1 MAYVTAVI
9 LCCQFLI
16 VVANEESGSSISCE
30 GNMNHE
36 NNLDGYKFLEEG
48 VKFHIVMTS
57 LPAVFTVPGGTSARC
72 ITTVTTAKNDDTRE
86 VTETVYYKDGAS
98 EAWQRFSQTFQFYAD
113 SGRYNRMNNT
123 ELSGAPSGTYSFMFT
138 NKGCAVVTVANFG
151 SRLPGD
157 TESDNAE
164 DSAASAAGTVEE
176 RQSGDQSSGNLECI
190 VWERDGNTHATQ
202 NFCENYFSKCCKS
215 KYKEYEYN
223 SATCAL
229 TVDKE
234 DL

>member
-98 EAWQRFSQTFQFYAD
+98 EAWCAIRNIFIYVHQQRLRCCD
-113 SGRYNRMNNT
+113 GRKFWISLAR
-123 ELSGAPSGTYSFMFT
+123 
-138 NKGCAVVTVANFG
+138 
-151 SRLPGD
+151 
-157 TESDNAE
+157 
-164 DSAASAAGTVEE
+164 
-176 RQSGDQSSGNLECI
+176 
-190 VWERDGNTHATQ
+190 
-202 NFCENYFSKCCKS
+202 
-215 KYKEYEYN
+215 
-223 SATCAL
+223 
-229 TVDKE
+229 
-234 DL
+234 